1 MPSPAGLKEGKNN
14 LLLPYYTEVDLEVIN
29 KNDEDQTQYKVKET
43 NKKQVI
49 GEEEEEDDSL

>member
-1 MPSPAGLKEGKNN
+1 M
-14 LLLPYYTEVDLEVIN
+14 PYYTEVDLEVIN